1 MNFDDLAQLV
11 MSNRNAR
18 EYNLENIKNAGAAE
32 VARIQH
38 PEFLQKSQAG
48 AWDAEAGYKNAQGKI
63 LVPAQ
68 ANAYDADAGYR
79 NQQTAGLKQA
89 FEWAKKDRPS
99 FEKIRDYTVDD
110 KGIANRVARMDED
123 YMRSS
128 IPGLE
133 KRRDLNL
140 EGTENTNR
148 INLVNLYTAMNKA
161 GLDTTGLKERIAG
174 LNPVGNSGVAVP
186 SEDAMSYAP
195 GDNNTPSELT
205 WRQHPL
211 TTGTAAVLP
220 YAMGAGGAVLG
231 SRFGPAGTVLGG
243 AGGGM
248 AGQYISNWLTGE
260 EQSVG
265 STTMG
270 GIKGATASPTAGA
283 IRKVLPYASKV
294 AHGTSK
300 YFAPKPPMYKYGNP
314 GR

>member
-18 EYNLENIKNAGAAE
+18 EYNLENMKNAGAAE

-48 AWDAEAGYKNAQGKI
+48 AWDAN
-63 LVPAQ
+63 
-68 ANAYDADAGYR
+68 AGYR

-99 FEKIRDYTVDD
+99 FEKIRDYNVDD
-110 KGIANRVARMDED
+110 KGIDNRVARMDED

-140 EGTENTNR
+140 EGTEDTNR

-195 GDNNTPSELT
+195 GDNNTPSEPT

-231 SRFGPAGTVLGG
+231 SSFGPAGTVLGG
-243 AGGGM
+243 AGAGM